1 MATAVAAAV
10 RRLSSN
16 GTAACV
22 SAHSPDCGWSSFRCP
37 WLSSADA
44 TAATGDAPDADTAAA
59 AAADT
64 AAVAAV

>member
-1 MATAVAAAV
+1 MLAAMATAVAAAV

-22 SAHSPDCGWSSFRCP
+22 NAHSPDCGWSSFCRP

-44 TAATGDAPDADTAAA
+44 TAATADTPDAAADIAAA
-59 AAADT
+59 AAA
-64 AAVAAV
+64 